1 MSKAAV
7 RQMPKSPPKKAKIR
21 VINQGTAYDVPGRLK
36 ALARAIERGEYGRVT
51 DVGIVVKSF
60 RHTETHMVC
69 KHVGTG
75 TKGDLLM
82 MTNHFYRKAGE

>member
-1 MSKAAV
+1 MNSAAKES
-7 RQMPKSPPKKAKIR
+7 PKSLLKKAKLRLID
-21 VINQGTAYDVPGRLK
+21 QGTAYDVPGRLK
-36 ALARAIERGEYGRVT
+36 SLARAIERGEYGRVT

-60 RHTETHMVC
+60 RHSDTHMVC

-82 MTNHFYRKAGE
+82 MANHFYRKAGE